1 MGNRTAAPA
10 ASFSAFVLGDE
21 WAFRVAL
28 LDALRG
34 FHPVSLR
41 WITER
46 SREAKKLKRDVV
58 ITVLLVIAGIILAFV
73 LFTAGA
79 FWKGRS

>member
-1 MGNRTAAPA
+1 
-10 ASFSAFVLGDE
+10 
-21 WAFRVAL
+21 
-28 LDALRG
+28 
-34 FHPVSLR
+34 VSLR

-79 FWKGRS
+79 FWKSRS